1 MRYFLLLLFIFN
13 TIIINTH
20 AQNEPIYK
28 PFSIDIGAGYAF
40 QQSGSPGGIIYIN
53 PGYTIAGRFRAGVQ
67 FGLAGYCETYMNSS
81 ILTLDYY
88 LVNNPGF
95 RISAGGGYGYYTFH
109 YLLPGSEPP
118 EMSQGYWNTGK
129 MGGNIRIGFEWH
141 HLDVRLAYHFAP
153 DLYESNSYI
162 GEPTVTTMYKGN
174 YLGLTIGILIGG
186 GKNKIKK

>member
-13 TIIINTH
+13 TIFINTY

-28 PFSIDIGAGYAF
+28 PFSIDIGAGYSF
-40 QQSGSPGGIIYIN
+40 QQSGSPGGTIYIN
-53 PGYTIAGRFRAGVQ
+53 PGYTLGGRFRTGIQ
-67 FGLAGYCETYMNSS
+67 FGLTGYCETFITSS

-95 RISAGGGYGYYTFH
+95 RISAGGGYGYYTFS
-109 YLLPGSEPP
+109 YLLPGAEPL
-118 EMSQGYWNTGK
+118 EMTQGYRDTGN

-141 HLDVRLAYHFAP
+141 HLDIRLAYHFAP
-153 DLYESNSYI
+153 DLYESNSFI
-162 GEPTVTTMYKGN
+162 GEPTITTMYKGN

-186 GKNKIKK
+186 GKNKKK